1 MYHSLIMNFLYWS
14 LAGSSHRDVFLTH
27 EASITLDRALGRGSL
42 WPSEGVRLA
51 PRFENLIQK
60 PPTHRSASQNQILNG
75 HRFTDMTSQRY
86 RGGRQSKGDR
96 QALISRVASPLGE
109 AVRDR
114 AEAHGMSV
122 NDYIA
127 SVLAREVG
135 MAELAPQ
142 SPALPRYEELPI
154 SEVA

>member
-1 MYHSLIMNFLYWS
+1 MYHSVIMNFFCWS
-14 LAGSSHRDVFLTH
+14 FAGSSHDDACLTH
-27 EASITLDRALGRGSL
+27 EASIAHDRALGRGSL
-42 WPSEGVRLA
+42 WSSEGVRLA
-51 PRFENLIQK
+51 SRFENLIQK